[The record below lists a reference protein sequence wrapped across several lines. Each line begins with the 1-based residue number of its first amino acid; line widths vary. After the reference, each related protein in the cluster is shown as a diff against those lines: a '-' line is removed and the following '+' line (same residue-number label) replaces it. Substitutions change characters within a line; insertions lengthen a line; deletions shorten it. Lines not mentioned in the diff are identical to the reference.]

1 MTQKRL
7 LKVLLSV
14 IMLTACVF
22 AKTYDLKEGQSVY
35 GDLEFKVYKGEK
47 DLYELARQYDV
58 AYDVLLAAN
67 PGLDKG
73 EIKLGSVI
81 VLPTKFML
89 PNVRHKGM
97 VVNLAERRLYLFR
110 PKENK
115 VDVYPVS
122 IGRDGWETPLG
133 KYKIIEK
140 TKDPTWFV
148 PKSLYDDQVAKGVDM
163 PKFIKPGPDNPLGK
177 YSMRLSH
184 PTYLIHGTN
193 DPNRIGRKVTAGCIN
208 MYPEDVEALFNHTA
222 IDTPVNLI
230 NQPMKLAVQ
239 DGQMFV
245 ESHKNDEEWAVNNFL
260 NPETEVE
267 RAMKRQYI
275 RWQKQG
281 GKNDNAIFNLAE
293 KNTGLPL
300 LVKKLN
306 RGKTHV
312 KSSGRQDS

>member
-1 MTQKRL
+1 MTQKTL
-7 LKVLLSV
+7 LKVLLSF
-14 IMLTACVF
+14 IMLTSSVF
-22 AKTYDLKEGQSVY
+22 AKTQDLKDGQSIY
-35 GDLEFKVYKGEK
+35 GDLEFRVYKGEK
-47 DLYELARQYDV
+47 DLFELARHYDV

-81 VLPTKFML
+81 VLPTKLML

-110 PKENK
+110 PKDKK

-163 PKFIKPGPDNPLGK
+163 PKFIKPGPDNPLGR

-230 NQPMKLAVQ
+230 NQPMKFAFQEGKL
-239 DGQMFV
+239 FV
-245 ESHKNDEEWAVNNFL
+245 ESHKNDVEWDITNFL
-260 NPETEVE
+260 TPETEVE
-267 RAMKRQYI
+267 RAMKRQYV

-281 GKNDNAIFNLAE
+281 GENDKAIYDLAE
-293 KNTGLPL
+293 QNSGLPL
-300 LVKKLN
+300 AVKKLN

-312 KSSGRQDS
+312 KSSGRQNS